1 MSQIIE
7 YLQLNKTAYTGFTPL
22 SMSSTNIDICINNID
37 FRMVSLQLS
46 LSVSHCINCAYW
58 DHEEKKQKVCFIT
71 HSFLDNVW
79 DYPKF
84 QGFSVNDCDNQ
95 CMDLNEIL

>member
-7 YLQLNKTAYTGFTPL
+7 YLQLNKTAYTGFKPL
-22 SMSSTNIDICINNID
+22 SMSSANIDISINNID
-37 FRMVSLQLS
+37 FRMVSL
-46 LSVSHCINCAYW
+46 SVSRCINC
-58 DHEEKKQKVCFIT
+58 EEKKQKVCFVT

-84 QGFSVNDCDNQ
+84 QGFSVNDCDN
-95 CMDLNEIL
+95 